1 MHLPWKA
8 LLTTVHLPWKRSTI
22 GEVEDLV
29 GVQQLAEAGDQLQAL
44 HHHNPDYARAKIF
57 TILRSPGIDS
67 KESIPPFYVAKRAT
81 TITIFLLGS

>member
-29 GVQQLAEAGDQLQAL
+29 RVQQLAEAGDQLQAL
-44 HHHNPDYARAKIF
+44 HHNPDFARAQIF
-57 TILRSPGIDS
+57 KLLRRPGIDS
-67 KESIPPFYVAKRAT
+67 KESITPAYVAWRPG
-81 TITIFLLGS
+81 TITLFLLGS